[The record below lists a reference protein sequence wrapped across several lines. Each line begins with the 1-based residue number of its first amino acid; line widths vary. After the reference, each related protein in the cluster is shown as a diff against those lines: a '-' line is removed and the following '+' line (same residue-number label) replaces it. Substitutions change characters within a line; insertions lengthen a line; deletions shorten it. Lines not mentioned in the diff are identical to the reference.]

1 MAINKRLL
9 SILSA
14 LMMAV
19 ALFAD
24 NGVNSPYSR
33 FGLGTLSDQNLAINR
48 QMGGLGYAL
57 RDSKYINL
65 LNPASL
71 AQADTLT
78 MLFEAGFSLQNVNFK
93 ENGQKINAH
102 NGSFDYI
109 AMKYRIRNGYSFS
122 SRNVNIDTEIGNNT
136 SNTNSYSGTG
146 GIYQPFVALG
156 WSPINN
162 LAIGVS
168 ASYIYGDISHKVGS
182 TFDDTSI
189 RNRARYYNIDVS
201 SYKVDFGAQYDMIL
215 GKGHG
220 LTLGL
225 VYSLGHDL
233 KADAQVIEQTLQ
245 NGTIQ
250 VSDTS
255 YIANGF
261 SLPHT
266 IGFGVLYNLK
276 NNWKFGLD
284 YTYQAWSTS
293 DFFGEDKGLDR
304 SKISLGVEYSPNR
317 ISRNILKRMYYRAGA
332 YYAQP
337 YTEVNGKKGC
347 DEYGLSAGFSIP
359 FANKFN
365 KRMSMVHI
373 SGQVI
378 RMEPKSAGM
387 IAETCLR
394 VNLGITF
401 NEGWFSKMKV
411 E

>member
-1 MAINKRLL
+1 M
-9 SILSA
+9 
-14 LMMAV
+14 
-19 ALFAD
+19 F
-24 NGVNSPYSR
+24 
-33 FGLGTLSDQNLAINR
+33 Q
-48 QMGGLGYAL
+48 
-57 RDSKYINL
+57 
-65 LNPASL
+65 
-71 AQADTLT
+71 
-78 MLFEAGFSLQNVNFK
+78 
-93 ENGQKINAH
+93 
-102 NGSFDYI
+102 
-109 AMKYRIRNGYSFS
+109 
-122 SRNVNIDTEIGNNT
+122 SRNI
-136 SNTNSYSGTG
+136 G